1 MAAATAYLLDRAGAR
16 RIRFVESCWAT
27 GAPMEEFLL
36 DSGWNVRMLF
46 GAAGNVEFLNTNALG
61 KAKRYSRFQVPGG
74 GSIFPAYDL
83 NPAYQ
88 ETDVFMSMAK
98 LKNHATCG
106 VTLSMKNCFGITPAS
121 IYGDDAGVD
130 EPNEKPTKGRGSV
143 CHAGERQPPKSSPQE
158 INPASNRDP
167 GYRMPRIVA
176 DLAAARPIDI
186 ALIDG
191 IETMAGGEGP
201 WVQGVRAVQPGVIIA
216 GTNAVTTDTVATA
229 VMGYDPRAAK
239 GTAPFVDCDNSLR
252 LAEARGVGTTDL
264 KNIDVRGVSI
274 REALFRFSA

>member
-1 MAAATAYLLDRAGAR
+1 
-16 RIRFVESCWAT
+16 
-27 GAPMEEFLL
+27 MEEYLL

-46 GAAGNVEFLNTNALG
+46 GAASNVEFLNTNALG
-61 KAKRYSRFQVPGG
+61 KAKSYSRFPVPGG
-74 GSIFPAYDL
+74 GWIFPAYDL
-83 NPAYQ
+83 NPAYE

-106 VTLSMKNCFGITPAS
+106 VTLAMKNCFGITPAS
-121 IYGDDAGVD
+121 IYGDDAGED
-130 EPNEKPTKGRGSV
+130 EPNEKPVKGRGSV
-143 CHAGERQPPKSSPQE
+143 CHDGERQPPKSAPQE
-158 INPASNRDP
+158 IDPDSSREP

-191 IETMAGGEGP
+191 IETVAGGEGP
-201 WVQGVRAVQPGVIIA
+201 WIRGLRSVQPGVIIA

-239 GTAPFVDCDNSLR
+239 GTAPFVDCDNSLL

-264 KNIDVRGVSI
+264 KNIEVRGVSI
-274 REALFRFSA
+274 REALFPFSA